1 VASGGGATELYVVQ
15 PKILLV
21 PIRFGRTLSHE
32 EFLRLENEGL
42 DGDTP
47 RVYIRIMTKKLIR
60 HGNSAALVLDKA
72 LLDLLKIQMDT
83 PLQVTTDGRNV
94 IISPQSVARAET
106 TLLEAL
112 EKINDKHGSVLEKLA
127 K

>member
-1 VASGGGATELYVVQ
+1 VQ

-21 PIRFGRTLSHE
+21 PIRFGRTLSDE
-32 EFLRLENEGL
+32 EFLRLENDGL
-42 DGDTP
+42 DRDTP
-47 RVYIRIMTKKLIR
+47 RVYIGNMTKKLIR

-94 IISPQSVARAET
+94 IISPQSVVRAEA